1 MKSFARAMHFPPIV
15 KYIDACVRHTF
26 LISWHGFSNGV
37 TKYMDARMCDT
48 IVSDGG
54 AGASIGGGRA
64 QPSISVSSSS
74 NSMRFVTHA
83 LVQTCAAGAR
93 MTSRY
98 ACPKGCGR
106 TYTRKDKRDY
116 HAKKCKG
123 PKTCPVPNCSYP
135 DIRGNN
141 IIGCVFEV
149 CANLDRTAK
158 KRNQLHGKAHQRETS
173 RGIQGDPKQVATEES

>member
-1 MKSFARAMHFPPIV
+1 MHFPPIV

-37 TKYMDARMCDT
+37 TKYMDARVCDT

-54 AGASIGGGRA
+54 AGASISGGRA
-64 QPSISVSSSS
+64 QPSISVLSSS

-93 MTSRY
+93 MTSVLNTSGKRRKV
-98 ACPKGCGR
+98 ACPKGCGK
-106 TYTRKDKRDY
+106 TYRKARLKDHLKEGCDG
-116 HAKKCKG
+116 C
-123 PKTCPVPNCSYP
+123 KTCPVPNCSYP

-141 IIGCVFEV
+141 IIGYVFEV
-149 CANLDRTAK
+149 CANLDRTAE
-158 KRNQLHGKAHQRETS
+158 KRNQLHAKAPERKAPRRIQR
-173 RGIQGDPKQVATEES
+173 I